1 VGGRV
6 YQVNIARHRRARRY
20 LLRVSP
26 DGSLR
31 LTVPRGAAIAD
42 GLQFAASQSDWI
54 ERERIRQRRCMA
66 PWRAGSPVWFRGR
79 EVRLEVGYGVV
90 TCGDET
96 IRLKRAD
103 GDLRTTVEGHLM
115 AIASRELPARLLE
128 LAATHGLKVARATVR
143 NQKSRWGSCH
153 HAELAAD
160 SNAPAGR
167 GVRPPARAHAPSP
180 AEPLAPVLARGRTRL
195 PDVARARAV
204 AQEARA
210 RDSVGLELKSWD
222 LRLPSRCTTRASSRA
237 RSKVLLEQRAELP

>member
-1 VGGRV
+1 VQLVLRLVAPQDATRRTLSVGGRV

-143 NQKSRWGSCH
+143 NQKSRWGSC
-153 HAELAAD
+153 
-160 SNAPAGR
+160 SPR
-167 GVRPPARAHAPSP
+167 GVITLNWRLIQMPPPV
-180 AEPLAPVLARGRTRL
+180 AEY
-195 PDVARARAV
+195 
-204 AQEARA
+204 
-210 RDSVGLELKSWD
+210 
-222 LRLPSRCTTRASSRA
+222 
-237 RSKVLLEQRAELP
+237 VLLHELMHLRQPNHSRRFWREVERVCPTWREHERWLRKHGREIL